1 MIGTIWPAKPKI
13 LTIWSF
19 AEKVCQPCSTHLN
32 LYSLSFHCNI
42 YWLFLFFPGL
52 LISHLTNIFNLI
64 NVSTLPSN
72 FIPVLLVFLFIL
84 GPCFVHTIFY
94 FTLDSFAS
102 LITANSLLFK
112 TLLENWSQR
121 RISVTVPDSNIP
133 LVFCSEF
140 LGHL

>member
-42 YWLFLFFPGL
+42 YWLFLFFLGL
-52 LISHLTNIFNLI
+52 LTSHLTNIFNLI
-64 NVSTLPSN
+64 NVSTLLGI
-72 FIPVLLVFLFIL
+72 FILVFLFIL
-84 GPCFVHTIFY
+84 GLCFVHAIFY
-94 FTLDSFAS
+94 FPLDFFAS
-102 LITANSLLFK
+102 LISANSLLFK

-121 RISVTVPDSNIP
+121 RVSVTMTDSNVP
-133 LVFCSEF
+133 LVVCSEF
-140 LGHL
+140 FGHL